1 MNQDPLSRH
10 PVYKQSMSS
19 TWWLSN
25 RNYFLF
31 MVREVS
37 ALFVALFVVSYLV
50 GLYRLYQGEAQY
62 TAYLESLQTPFVGL
76 SFVVILVFALYHTV
90 TWFSLTP
97 IVMVVRLGTRVIP
110 PQLVLLTN
118 YLVWLI
124 LSGILFCLVGTS

>member
-1 MNQDPLSRH
+1 VNQETLNRH
-10 PVYKQSMSS
+10 PVYKQPMSA
-19 TWWLSN
+19 TWWLSS

-37 ALFVALFVVSYLV
+37 ALFVALFAVSYLV
-50 GLYRLYQGEAQY
+50 GLYRLSQGEAQY
-62 TAYLESLQTPFVGL
+62 TAYLESLQTPFAGL

>member
-1 MNQDPLSRH
+1 MNHETLDRH
-10 PVYKQSMSS
+10 PVYKQPMSP
-19 TWWLSN
+19 TWWLSS

-62 TAYLESLQTPFVGL
+62 TAYLESLQTPFAGL

-90 TWFSLTP
+90 SWFSLTP
-97 IVMVVRLGTRVIP
+97 IVMVVRLGNRVIP
-110 PQLVLLTN
+110 PRLVLLTN
-118 YLVWLI
+118 YLVWLV
-124 LSGILFCLVGTS
+124 LSGILFYLLGTS

>member
-1 MNQDPLSRH
+1 MNQATSRN
-10 PVYKQSMSS
+10 PVYKQPMSA
-19 TWWLSN
+19 TWWLSS

-62 TAYLESLQTPFVGL
+62 TAYLESLQTPFAGL

-110 PQLVLLTN
+110 PKLVLLTN

-124 LSGILFCLVGTS
+124 LSGILFYLVGTG

>member
-76 SFVVILVFALYHTV
+76 SFVVILVFSLYHTV

>member
-1 MNQDPLSRH
+1 M
-10 PVYKQSMSS
+10 
-19 TWWLSN
+19 
-25 RNYFLF
+25 
-31 MVREVS
+31 
-37 ALFVALFVVSYLV
+37 ALFAVSYLV
-50 GLYRLYQGEAQY
+50 GLYRLSQGEAQY
-62 TAYLESLQTPFVGL
+62 TAYLESLQTPFAGL

-97 IVMVVRLGTRVIP
+97 IVMVIRLGTRVIP

>member
-1 MNQDPLSRH
+1 MNQATSRNS
-10 PVYKQSMSS
+10 VYKQPMSA
-19 TWWLSN
+19 TWWLGS

-62 TAYLESLQTPFVGL
+62 TAYLESLQTPFAGL

-110 PQLVLLTN
+110 PKLVLLTN

-124 LSGILFCLVGTS
+124 LSGILFYLVGTG